1 MASPPHC
8 GVGLWCEDRCV
19 GTAIAALRRTG
30 VRTRIISAQTNSA
43 ASQATGPRYS
53 TIAQAAGSG
62 IEAARLLN
70 GSHRAGKSVGWGA
83 RIRTWEWRNQNPL
96 PYHLATPHQPAGTI
110 YWLACRAAMT
120 PDQSPT
126 GPPPPPPPSRAA
138 PPARARPA
146 AVAAR
151 AQSLHLFTCGAIGF
165 GRIHVAA
172 ERGARR

>member
-96 PYHLATPHQPAGTI
+96 PYHLATPHHAEAGAKSGRTI
-110 YWLACRAAMT
+110 AMRAGPINGA
-120 PDQSPT
+120 SPK
-126 GPPPPPPPSRAA
+126 PP
-138 PPARARPA
+138 
-146 AVAAR
+146 V
-151 AQSLHLFTCGAIGF
+151 
-165 GRIHVAA
+165 
-172 ERGARR
+172 